1 MSLFRP
7 YNYKARPDLPSD
19 APVKNGFFLFFELF
33 FRKFWRFVTVNIFY
47 FLVTLPLL
55 IVVYFTVNGYFA
67 DIIISESGEF
77 QDMLAGVGIL
87 ASIVNYIPSFL
98 YLPLVIIS
106 AILYGPATMGITYIF
121 RNFAREEHAWMSD
134 FVSRG
139 WANFRQGVFF
149 GLLDIIVVYLL
160 ANGILADLIVGTGTA
175 AAVGSIVLRTLSVI
189 ALIVYLFM
197 RHYFYMTAVSVN
209 LSCFAIIKNA
219 WLFVVLGFWRNV
231 VAGVACL
238 LVTVLCFLT
247 IPLVSLIT
255 LPFLYYSL
263 TGFIVVFTC
272 YPVVKRYI
280 IVPALEMAEKQKT
293 EEERQKTEGDGAGET
308 EE

>member
-7 YNYKARPDLPSD
+7 YNYKPKPDLPSD

-87 ASIVNYIPSFL
+87 ASVVNYIPSFL
-98 YLPLVIIS
+98 YLPLVIVS

-160 ANGILADLIVGTGTA
+160 TNGILADLIVGTGTA
-175 AAVGSIVLRTLSVI
+175 AVGSIILKTLSVI

-238 LVTVLCFLT
+238 IVTVLCFLT

-280 IVPALEMAEKQKT
+280 IVPALELSEKQKA
-293 EEERQKTEGDGAGET
+293 EAAKPET
-308 EE
+308 EETGKTEE

>member
-1 MSLFRP
+1 M
-7 YNYKARPDLPSD
+7 
-19 APVKNGFFLFFELF
+19 
-33 FRKFWRFVTVNIFY
+33 NIFY

-280 IVPALEMAEKQKT
+280 IVPALEIAEKQKT
-293 EEERQKTEGDGAGET
+293 EEERQETGGDGAGET

>member
-7 YNYKARPDLPSD
+7 YNYKPKPDLPSD

-87 ASIVNYIPSFL
+87 ASVVNYIPSFL

-160 ANGILADLIVGTGTA
+160 TNGILADLIVGTGTA
-175 AAVGSIVLRTLSVI
+175 AAVGSIILKTLSVI

-238 LVTVLCFLT
+238 IVTVLCFLT

-280 IVPALEMAEKQKT
+280 IVPALELSEKQKA
-293 EEERQKTEGDGAGET
+293 EAAKPET
-308 EE
+308 EETGKTEE